1 MKIQEIEP
9 TPNPNAMKFVVDQR
23 ITTGFVTHSFED
35 AEAAQQVPLARK
47 IFEIDHVIS
56 VYFAD
61 RWITVTQDGQA
72 DWAELL
78 REIAEPIREATP
90 EDINAEVGAKGD
102 SASGALRG
110 EDEEI
115 PGLDD
120 PRMERIEAIIE
131 SEILPFLQG
140 DGGGLKIEGLVDDEL
155 MIRYE
160 GACGTC
166 PASMTGTLMAIENL
180 LQVEVDEQL
189 TVTSIEGGVG
199 GGMGG
204 GLGGIPPIF

>member
-1 MKIQEIEP
+1 MKIKEIEP
-9 TPNPNAMKFVVDQR
+9 TPNPNAMKFVVDER
-23 ITTGFVTHSFED
+23 ITTGFMTHSFED
-35 AEAAQQVPLARK
+35 AEAAANVPLARD
-47 IFEIDHVIS
+47 IFAIDHVIS

-78 REIAEPIREATP
+78 REVAEPIREASK
-90 EDINAEVGAKGD
+90 EDLNAEIDA
-102 SASGALRG
+102 G
-110 EDEEI
+110 EAGGQGGLMVDDGEEM
-115 PGLDD
+115 PGKDD

-166 PASMTGTLMAIENL
+166 PASMSGTLMAIENL
-180 LQVEVDEQL
+180 LQTEVDENL
-189 TVTSIEGGVG
+189 RVTSLEGGG
-199 GGMGG
+199 GG
-204 GLGGIPPIF
+204 GLMGGVPPIF